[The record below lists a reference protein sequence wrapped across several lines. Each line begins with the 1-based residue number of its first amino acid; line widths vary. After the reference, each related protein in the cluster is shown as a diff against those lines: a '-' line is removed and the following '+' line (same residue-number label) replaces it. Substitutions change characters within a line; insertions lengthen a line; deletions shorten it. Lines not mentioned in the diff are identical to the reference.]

1 MKLRCYKNEDGKW
14 AAHMVDTQTGEQIGP
29 EVVSD
34 DPETSVFQLGLM
46 YGAYQNKFARPLDEI
61 IPVEN

>member
-14 AAHMVDTQTGEQIGP
+14 AAHMVDTQTGEQVGP